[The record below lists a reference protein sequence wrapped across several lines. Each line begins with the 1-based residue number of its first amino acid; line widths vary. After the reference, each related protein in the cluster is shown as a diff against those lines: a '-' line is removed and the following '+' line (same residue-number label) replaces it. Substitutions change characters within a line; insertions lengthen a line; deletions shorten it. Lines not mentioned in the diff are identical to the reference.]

1 MLPFRK
7 RFQILVHVSCFIHMH
22 IISPSFAKFLSR
34 TANHFIRRGK
44 RPPPSTLEKERP
56 FGKGGSLKQR
66 MRLGDGH

>member
-1 MLPFRK
+1 
-7 RFQILVHVSCFIHMH
+7 MH